1 MFGFVKRFS
10 NRWLVRKCGFFTEK
24 TTYFVVV
31 NKVEEM
37 NNEINRKTKICV
49 RYQETKERS
58 RAVEKK
64 GSLHGLKLMNAN
76 VHRTKR
82 TWQRHT
88 AC

>member
-1 MFGFVKRFS
+1 
-10 NRWLVRKCGFFTEK
+10 
-24 TTYFVVV
+24 
-31 NKVEEM
+31 M

-64 GSLHGLKLMNAN
+64 VTLHGLNIMNAN
-76 VHRTKR
+76 DHRTKR
-82 TWQRHT
+82 IWQRHT